1 MIGTSSD
8 RRRGFDGV
16 GGGGVV
22 LVGGGVV
29 LAGVTSSVEKG
40 NRTNSPQ
47 F

>member
-1 MIGTSSD
+1 MIGGGDSTAL
-8 RRRGFDGV
+8 
-16 GGGGVV
+16 GGGVV
-22 LVGGGVV
+22 LVGGGVI